1 MKQLSYMK
9 YQIYTLTLVALSLC
23 GQSVYAQAKTED
35 RNKGVTREQYEA
47 LQRRQKKSEQELRD
61 LRQKLTREQRQ
72 QEALR
77 SDLSALDKALD
88 SLRTAQEGQAREQ
101 AEQAGQLGKRIGETK
116 DSLETRIES
125 RSMWAIALGGA
136 FILGLLGTLWYLR
149 RRIAGGTDA
158 IDKVR
163 QAQDELSKV
172 QTRMQEEAC
181 SLDNKLLELVEKQ
194 MQATPLAPTAVE
206 SASGKEDH
214 SLAIKVADEIVRI
227 ELNMSRMDS
236 SIKGYKQLAK
246 AVQRIKNNFS
256 ANGYEIIDM
265 LGKPYV
271 EGMGA
276 SVSFTEEPS
285 LPQGTQIISSI
296 TKPQI
301 NYQGRMIQA
310 AQITVS
316 QNI

>member
-23 GQSVYAQAKTED
+23 GQSVYAQAKTEE

-88 SLRTAQEGQAREQ
+88 SLRMAHEGQAREQ
-101 AEQAGQLGKRIGETK
+101 AERAGQLRKRIGETK
-116 DSLETRIES
+116 DSLET

-136 FILGLLGTLWYLR
+136 FILGLLGVLWYLR

-172 QTRMQEEAC
+172 QARMQEEAC

-206 SASGKEDH
+206 SASGQEDH

-246 AVQRIKNNFS
+246 AVQRIKDNFF

-265 LGKPYV
+265 LGKPYH
-271 EGMGA
+271 EGMKVIA
-276 SVSFTEEPS
+276 NFVVDDTLEA
-285 LPQGTQIISSI
+285 GTQIISSI

>member
-35 RNKGVTREQYEA
+35 RNKGVTQEQYEA
-47 LQRRQKKSEQELRD
+47 LKRRQKKSEQELRD

-125 RSMWAIALGGA
+125 RSMWAIALGA
-136 FILGLLGTLWYLR
+136 TFILGLLGALWYLR

-163 QAQDELSKV
+163 QTQDELSKV
-172 QTRMQEEAC
+172 QARMQEEAC

-194 MQATPLAPTAVE
+194 MQATPLAPVAVE

-236 SIKGYKQLAK
+236 SVKGYKQLAK
-246 AVQRIKNNFS
+246 AVQRIKDNFF

-265 LGKPYV
+265 LGKPYH
-271 EGMGA
+271 EGMKVIA
-276 SVSFTEEPS
+276 NFVVDDTLEA
-285 LPQGTQIISSI
+285 GTQIISSI

>member
-1 MKQLSYMK
+1 MKH
-9 YQIYTLTLVALSLC
+9 QIYTLTLVALSLC
-23 GQSVYAQAKTED
+23 GQSGYAQAKAEE
-35 RNKGVTREQYEA
+35 RNKSVTQEQYEA
-47 LQRRQKKSEQELRD
+47 LQARQRKSEQELRV
-61 LRQKLTREQRQ
+61 LRQKLGQEQRR

-77 SDLSALDKALD
+77 SDLSALDKKLD
-88 SLRTAQEGQAREQ
+88 SLRMAQEGQVREQ
-101 AEQAGQLGKRIGETK
+101 AEQAGLLGKRIGDTEV
-116 DSLETRIES
+116 SLVRNIEG
-125 RSMWAIALGGA
+125 RTMWASGIGVALMLALLGG
-136 FILGLLGTLWYLR
+136 LWYLR

-163 QAQDELSKV
+163 QAQDELAKA
-172 QTRMQEEAC
+172 QERMQEEAC

-194 MQATPLAPTAVE
+194 MKAAPLAPTATE

-246 AVQRIKNNFS
+246 AVQRIKDNFF

-265 LGKPYV
+265 LGKPYH
-271 EGMGA
+271 EGMKVIA
-276 SVSFTEEPS
+276 NFVVDETLEA
-285 LPQGTQIISSI
+285 GTQIISSI